1 MKRIK
6 VITPLLCFLFLIGN
20 STLYSQA
27 FLNKLKEKAAEKA
40 VNKVLNTDEKKDNAS
55 NESSTSTNSN
65 SGSGTSSQ
73 NVQNTKGKGLESA
86 PPNVMENIKSARSS
100 FQSKDY
106 TQARYATR
114 QALLGVDMEMGQN
127 VLKSLP
133 EKADGMDKLPEEDKV
148 TSSEAGFVG
157 LFVQRIFQANDKQL
171 KIVVESSSYSSYAV
185 NAAMNNN
192 SYTASNNNQNSKQ
205 VKLRGY
211 NGLLQFDQNT
221 GYTLSVPLGQ
231 SSVVLISGVNYADEK
246 EFTAAANVFDIDKI
260 KNELGEK

>member
-1 MKRIK
+1 MNRLK
-6 VITPLLCFLFLIGN
+6 VFSILLCFFVGMGT
-20 STLYSQA
+20 SALYSQA
-27 FLNKLKEKAAEKA
+27 FLNKLKEKATDKA
-40 VNKVLNTDEKKDNAS
+40 VNKVLNTDEKKDKAS
-55 NESSTSTNSN
+55 TESSTSTNNN
-65 SGSGTSSQ
+65 SGSGSQ
-73 NVQNTKGKGLESA
+73 NIQNTKGKGLESA
-86 PPNVMENIKSARSS
+86 PPDVMENIKSAKTS
-100 FQSKDY
+100 FQSKNY

-133 EKADGMDKLPEEDKV
+133 EKADGMANLPDEDKV

-157 LFVQRIFQANDKQL
+157 LFVQRIYQANDKQL
-171 KIVVESSSYSSYAV
+171 KVVVESSSYSSYAV

-192 SYTASNNNQNSKQ
+192 SYTASSSNQNSKQ
-205 VKLRGY
+205 VKIKGY

-231 SSVVLISGVNYADEK
+231 SSVVLISGINYADEK
-246 EFTAAANVFDIDKI
+246 EFIAAANIFDIDKI